1 MGARH
6 WWAGQGVLRSSA
18 APSAEWCAAPCT
30 LSGRWSSGMILAS
43 GARGRGFNSRTAP
56 MFFVLR
62 ACTVGAGRAF
72 MWGNAHVLS
81 GAYSSAVE
89 YGIADPAIAGS
100 IPAAP

>member
-56 MFFVLR
+56 VFLFFIFIFSIGDAR
-62 ACTVGAGRAF
+62 S
-72 MWGNAHVLS
+72 S
-81 GAYSSAVE
+81 GAMLW
-89 YGIADPAIAGS
+89 GRQGRIAQR
-100 IPAAP
+100 